1 MSRPGAGTRA
11 AELRKQLLRLARERR
26 EDFQVVLSRYGVER
40 LLYRLSR
47 TPHGEAFILKGA
59 MLVGTWAEVPHR
71 TTRDVDFLGLGE
83 PSPSQL
89 SNIFR
94 EVAIVEGGDDAIVFD
109 PKTVRVDDI
118 REEDRY
124 GGLRV
129 RMTAD
134 FGGAVVHV
142 QMDVGF
148 GDAVVPAA
156 EWIDYPTL
164 LGLPAPR
171 VRAYTRYT
179 VISEKLEA
187 IVSLGLVN
195 SRMKDFYDL
204 WVLSM
209 EFEFDGELLGRAI
222 RATFERRG
230 TEIPAEVPPAL
241 GDEFAGDTEKQQQWR
256 AFVTR
261 SQLRHSEAKFGQV
274 IRDVRD
280 FVTPV
285 LTALAAGDTS
295 PRRWAPKGPWR

>member
-71 TTRDVDFLGLGE
+71 TTRDVDFLGLGD
-83 PSPSQL
+83 PSPSRL

>member
-1 MSRPGAGTRA
+1 M
-11 AELRKQLLRLARERR
+11 
-26 EDFQVVLSRYGVER
+26 
-40 LLYRLSR
+40 
-47 TPHGEAFILKGA
+47 
-59 MLVGTWAEVPHR
+59 
-71 TTRDVDFLGLGE
+71 
-83 PSPSQL
+83 
-89 SNIFR
+89 
-94 EVAIVEGGDDAIVFD
+94 
-109 PKTVRVDDI
+109 
-118 REEDRY
+118 
-124 GGLRV
+124 
-129 RMTAD
+129 
-134 FGGAVVHV
+134 VHV
-142 QMDVGF
+142 QVDVGF
-148 GDAVVPAA
+148 GDAVVPTA

-164 LGLPAPR
+164 LDLPVPR
-171 VRAYTRYT
+171 VRAYTRYS
-179 VISEKLEA
+179 VVSEKLEA
-187 IVSLGLVN
+187 IVSLGMVN